1 MKYIYIIGVFL
12 LFSCSNNKDKLTAQ
26 QIIDK
31 SIEVSGLDKIN
42 KTSLS
47 FKFRDKN
54 YNAVRNNGVFK
65 LNRTFDSIK
74 DEITNTGFKRFI
86 NDKQIELSDSLSTV
100 YANSVNSVH
109 YFSVLPYGLNDK
121 AVHKKLLPSVSIKGK
136 DYYKVEITFSKNGGG
151 EDFEDVFIYWIN
163 KQTFLVEYL
172 AYSYKTDGGGKRFR
186 DIINEQNIEGI
197 RFVNY
202 NNYKL
207 NNPNLRLVNIDK
219 AYTEKELTKVSEIVL
234 ENIKIEFLN

>member
-26 QIIDK
+26 QIVDK

-100 YANSVNSVH
+100 YTNSVNSIH

-186 DIINEQNIEGI
+186 DIINEQNIKGI

-202 NNYKL
+202 NNYKPKSKEIPL
-207 NNPNLRLVNIDK
+207 INLDK
-219 AYTEKELTKVSEIVL
+219 AFEENQLTKVSEIIL
-234 ENIKIEFLN
+234 EDIQVKL

>member
-26 QIIDK
+26 QIVDK

-100 YANSVNSVH
+100 YANSVNSIH

-186 DIINEQNIEGI
+186 DIINEQNIKGI

-202 NNYKL
+202 NNYKPKSKEIPL
-207 NNPNLRLVNIDK
+207 INLDK
-219 AYTEKELTKVSEIVL
+219 AFEENQLTKVSEIIL
-234 ENIKIEFLN
+234 EDIQVKL